1 MSATTP
7 RPEPVSGSLPERRE
21 RSWNFGPGPAYL
33 PEDVIREAQDALWRF
48 DGTGMGVAEI
58 SHRDPRFLGLVEGLE
73 ERIRRLLQLPDS
85 HTLLFMAGG
94 ARPHFSLVPLNL
106 SWPHRKR
113 AAYALTGYWSR
124 LARTDASV
132 LIQTEA
138 AVEVPP
144 GGTPEQPTRIP
155 DPAHWACVEP
165 VDYLYYTDNES
176 IDGIEFASPPP
187 VRDGLRLVSD
197 MTANLFS
204 RPIPRL
210 ESFSLIF
217 AGAQKN
223 LGITGLAIVI
233 LRKADLVGS
242 LEGWPR
248 YLLYREWVAHHS
260 MVNTPPTLNLYLAD
274 LMARW
279 MEKEGGLAALAV
291 RNRKKA
297 DLLYAAID
305 QSGGFYRNGISPAS
319 RSRMNVPFRL
329 ADESQTPRFLAAAAD
344 AGLVQ
349 LAGHHSVGGCRASIY
364 NAMPEAGVRHLT
376 EFMREYQRT
385 AG

>member
-1 MSATTP
+1 MNPKAV
-7 RPEPVSGSLPERRE
+7 RPDPLPGRVPGPGE

-33 PEDVIREAQDALWRF
+33 PDEVVREAQEALWRF
-48 DGTGMGVAEI
+48 GETGMGVAEI
-58 SHRDPRFLGLVEGLE
+58 SHRDPLFLELVEGLE
-73 ERIRRLLQLPDS
+73 ARVRRLLALPAS
-85 HTLLFMAGG
+85 HAVLFMAGG

-106 SWPHRKR
+106 SKPRR
-113 AAYALTGYWSR
+113 GRTAYALTGYWSR
-124 LARTDASV
+124 LARSDAAV
-132 LIQTEA
+132 LVQTEVA
-138 AVEVPP
+138 AEI
-144 GGTPEQPTRIP
+144 PEGDPVAIP
-155 DPAHWACVEP
+155 DPARWNLREP

-176 IDGIEFASPPP
+176 IDGVEFGSPP
-187 VRDGLRLVSD
+187 VVGGLPLVAD

-204 RPIPRL
+204 RPIPDPDV
-210 ESFSLIF
+210 FDLIF

-223 LGITGLAIVI
+223 LGITGLAIVMV
-233 LRKADLVGS
+233 RKEALAGS

-248 YLLYREWVAHHS
+248 YLQYRDWIACRS
-260 MVNTPPTLNLYLAD
+260 MVNTPPTFNLYMAD

-279 MEKEGGLAALAV
+279 MEKEGGLAVLAA

-305 QSGGFYRNGISPAS
+305 QSGGFYRNRVAPAC

-329 ADESQTPRFLAAAAD
+329 ADERRTPQFLEAARG

-349 LAGHHSVGGCRASIY
+349 IAGHHSVGGCRASIY
-364 NAMPEAGVRHLT
+364 NAMPEAGVRQLC

>member
-1 MSATTP
+1 MSTTVRQSKP
-7 RPEPVSGSLPERRE
+7 LAGSDLGRQERG
-21 RSWNFGPGPAYL
+21 WNFGPGPAYL
-33 PEDVIREAQDALWRF
+33 PEEVIREAQDALWHFGR
-48 DGTGMGVAEI
+48 TGMGIAEI
-58 SHRDPRFLGLVEGLE
+58 SHRDPLFLRLLEGLE

-85 HTLLFMAGG
+85 HTILFMAGG
-94 ARPHFSLVPLNL
+94 AKPHFSLIPLNL
-106 SWPHRKR
+106 SRPHRRR

-124 LARTDASV
+124 LARAEASV
-132 LIQTEA
+132 LIQAEVA
-138 AVEVPP
+138 AEISTR
-144 GGTPEQPTRIP
+144 GNPEHPTVIP
-155 DPAHWACVEP
+155 DPAQWALPEAI
-165 VDYLYYTDNES
+165 DYLYYTDNES
-176 IDGIEFASPPP
+176 IDGIEFAAPP
-187 VRDGLRLVSD
+187 VREGVCLVSD

-204 RPIPRL
+204 RPIPHL
-210 ESFSLIF
+210 DTFDLIF

-233 LRKADLVGS
+233 LRKEALGGS

-248 YLLYREWVAHHS
+248 YLLYQEWMTHHS
-260 MVNTPPTLNLYLAD
+260 MVNTPPTFNLYLAD

-279 MEKEGGLAALAV
+279 MEKEGGLVALAA

-305 QSGGFYRNGISPAS
+305 QSGGFYRNGISPTC

-329 ADESQTPRFLAAAAD
+329 ADEDQTPRFLEMAAG

-364 NAMPEAGVRHLT
+364 NAMPETGVRQLS

>member
-1 MSATTP
+1 MSAP
-7 RPEPVSGSLPERRE
+7 VSRPESISGSALGGGE

-33 PEDVIREAQDALWRF
+33 PEDVIREAQDALWQFGR
-48 DGTGMGVAEI
+48 TGMGIAEI
-58 SHRDPRFLGLVEGLE
+58 GHRDPRFLELLEGLE

-85 HTLLFMAGG
+85 HAVLFMAGG

-124 LARTDASV
+124 LARADASV
-132 LIQTEA
+132 LIQAEA
-138 AVEVPP
+138 AVEVSREEI
-144 GGTPEQPTRIP
+144 PEHPTLIP
-155 DPAHWACVEP
+155 DPARWTLMEP

-176 IDGIEFASPPP
+176 IDGIEFSAPPP
-187 VRDGLRLVSD
+187 VRDDLRLVSD

-210 ESFSLIF
+210 EHFSLIF

-233 LRKADLVGS
+233 LRKDDLGGS
-242 LEGWPR
+242 FEGWPR
-248 YLLYREWVAHHS
+248 YLLYREWMTNRS
-260 MVNTPPTLNLYLAD
+260 MVNTPPTFNLYVAD

-297 DLLYAAID
+297 DLLYATID
-305 QSGGFYRNGISPAS
+305 QSAGFYRNGISPAH

-329 ADESQTPRFLAAAAD
+329 ADESQTPRFLAAAAG

-364 NAMPEAGVRHLT
+364 NAMPEAGVRHLV
-376 EFMREYQRT
+376 EFMQEYQRT